1 MPTGISGLYKNTKG
15 AKGFQK
21 ITLEDIKPERKM
33 NIGEACAIFK
43 QLDSDKYTYQQKEKA
58 IYIVINME
66 THNGVT
72 KDDLLKA
79 LKYMWNEI
87 Y

>member
-1 MPTGISGLYKNTKG
+1 MSTGISGLYKNTKG

-21 ITLEDIKPERKM
+21 ITLEEMTIEQKM
-33 NIGEACAIFK
+33 NIGTACAIFK
-43 QLDSDKYTYQQKEKA
+43 QLDSDKYTYQEKERA

-66 THNGVT
+66 THNGIT
-72 KDDLLKA
+72 KCDLLKA